1 MGLLTRAET
10 ILVERVKGKA
20 GVVALT
26 RSVLQQYEGANK
38 LVAYVEKNTDDGF
51 QPYAIELTVETL
63 VDQLVVQSEDDVA
76 ETEILEQWMSL
87 IQETLS
93 TNGFM
98 VRMDQHK
105 FVIIDSSR
113 EKVRE
118 QSLFQKIADFAS
130 DVFGVD
136 AQVEWFEPA
145 FYIIDETALER
156 LNPWVR

>member
-10 ILVERVKGKA
+10 ILVGRSQGKA
-20 GVVALT
+20 GVVAAT
-26 RSVLQQYEGANK
+26 KGVLQQYEGSNK
-38 LVAYVEKNTDDGF
+38 LAAYVEKNTDEGF
-51 QPYAIELTVETL
+51 QPYAIELTVETM

-76 ETEILEQWMSL
+76 EEEILDQWVSL

-93 TNGFM
+93 ANGFV
-98 VRMDQHK
+98 VRMDQNK
-105 FVIIDSSR
+105 FLIVDSSR

-136 AQVEWFEPA
+136 AQVEWFEPS
-145 FYIIDETALER
+145 FCVLDETALER
-156 LNPWVR
+156 LAPWVR